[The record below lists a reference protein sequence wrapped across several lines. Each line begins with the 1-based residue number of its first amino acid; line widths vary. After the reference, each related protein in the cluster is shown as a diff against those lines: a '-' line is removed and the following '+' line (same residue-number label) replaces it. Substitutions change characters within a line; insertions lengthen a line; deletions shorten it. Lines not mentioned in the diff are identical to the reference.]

1 MTLKKTR
8 LTQDHSHRG
17 QSTYQIIEFRV
28 DGSNTTP
35 SPPWSMTNPSSNT
48 NMAAVY
54 FQATQARFV
63 IYANTD
69 KKHLIFW
76 VNSNDQSRAFH

>member
-1 MTLKKTR
+1 
-8 LTQDHSHRG
+8 
-17 QSTYQIIEFRV
+17 
-28 DGSNTTP
+28 
-35 SPPWSMTNPSSNT
+35 MTNPSSNT

-76 VNSNDQSRAFH
+76 VNSTDQTRASYSLPTSTTRNHC